1 MSQMPITKNI
11 NQNQLKL
18 STWHKDIMY
27 PIFSDTHNSR
37 ICTHNQ
43 FKVLSYMYKSYH
55 EHFAY
60 TLPLNDIFSI
70 FVV

>member
-1 MSQMPITKNI
+1 MTITKNI

-27 PIFSDTHNSR
+27 PIFSDTHSSR

-60 TLPLNDIFSI
+60 TVPLNDIFSI